1 MFNAPRPTHANYSGF
16 GGSFVDESA
25 NPLAASAYDD
35 GLDPWS
41 GNPSPAPP
49 PVGPAFS
56 NTIGAYLYGF
66 LYHDGTLIRDVAEA
80 SVPSVYH
87 AAFSAVDPAGSGECS
102 VNALSRVLATSGLP
116 ASTVERVCFPLR
128 LLT

>member
-1 MFNAPRPTHANYSGF
+1 MFNAPRPTHANYTGF

-49 PVGPAFS
+49 PVGPV
-56 NTIGAYLYGF
+56 
-66 LYHDGTLIRDVAEA
+66 VAT
-80 SVPSVYH
+80 SLGGYCVPSMYH
-87 AAFSAVDPAGSGECS
+87 AAFSAMDPTGSGECS
-102 VNALSRVLATSGLP
+102 VNAGQRASSLRSHIFTQYRRYALP
-116 ASTVERVCFPLR
+116 FRYRTISACE
-128 LLT
+128 